1 MNNNSDKKWMDNLM
15 KNYQVPVSE
24 QKQEPKRILNEQQI
38 KTIKES
44 K

>member
-1 MNNNSDKKWMDNLM
+1 MNNSDKKWMDNLM
-15 KNYQVPVSE
+15 KNYQVPKQE